1 MRHLLPID
9 IPATLR
15 RSTSVEQFLGKSPV
29 DAAYV
34 RHVELRPANDC
45 IEVWMYDVEDIGS
58 EDSSDLHDFAYFEPD
73 GPCALPPPLRTLP
86 LP

>member
-1 MRHLLPID
+1 
-9 IPATLR
+9 
-15 RSTSVEQFLGKSPV
+15 
-29 DAAYV
+29 
-34 RHVELRPANDC
+34 
-45 IEVWMYDVEDIGS
+45 MYDVEDIGS